1 MNESLLLN
9 IDVRLNLKISYLEG
23 QSHFSLIS
31 RVKEELCLIR
41 HDRRI
46 VIFINV
52 LIPTQWAPSLFCT
65 LLRFLVY
72 LSNQNNFETN
82 LNFYFH
88 FNVTMV
94 FTASLFYNRW
104 MNMDKK
110 IPEKELLNFY
120 TTCISPILEYASPV
134 FHNALPK
141 YLEIEKLQRRA
152 LTIIYPWWPD
162 SDALKQSGLS
172 RLSERR
178 QHLTSKLFSETTQ
191 DPTNS
196 LRSLLL
202 PENNCRYQF
211 RRKRTFIAPRTKP
224 IG

>member
-23 QSHFSLIS
+23 SLIS
-31 RVKEELCLIR
+31 VSFQGLKRSYVWYGMIDELLFHKRFDSHPMGTLSFLYTFMFSCLPKQPEQLWNKSQ
-41 HDRRI
+41 
-46 VIFINV
+46 F
-52 LIPTQWAPSLFCT
+52 LLSLQC
-65 LLRFLVY
+65 
-72 LSNQNNFETN
+72 N
-82 LNFYFH
+82 H
-88 FNVTMV
+88 G

>member
-1 MNESLLLN
+1 
-9 IDVRLNLKISYLEG
+9 
-23 QSHFSLIS
+23 
-31 RVKEELCLIR
+31 
-41 HDRRI
+41 
-46 VIFINV
+46 
-52 LIPTQWAPSLFCT
+52 
-65 LLRFLVY
+65 
-72 LSNQNNFETN
+72 
-82 LNFYFH
+82 
-88 FNVTMV
+88 
-94 FTASLFYNRW
+94 

-120 TTCISPILEYASPV
+120 TTCISLILEYASPV

-141 YLEIEKLQRRA
+141 YLEIEKLQRSA

-224 IG
+224 IGIRALLLIVTVNILINSFIVFIHILSHVFFITHCRVLTKFSHYNSCNVLKLNT